1 MTTCF
6 LSPKWRR
13 VATMLVSKQMCF
25 PTVCLKSTTTHLQP
39 YMVLVV
45 TKAVP
50 PSSVAGSGILCS
62 AIVLHAGKPPP
73 TSVPPRI
80 MRSLQAVKPFSHS
93 EPVWLPECTWKQ
105 GDGASAALWNISAW
119 PFLSEGRGCS
129 LAAGCTFWRSSC
141 LGMPSSVTQTTEKL
155 SLNVHPERLLNHS
168 QHYTPLISS
177 INQ

>member
-1 MTTCF
+1 
-6 LSPKWRR
+6 
-13 VATMLVSKQMCF
+13 MLVSKQMCF
-25 PTVCLKSTTTHLQP
+25 PTACLKSTTTHPQP

-62 AIVLHAGKPPP
+62 AIVLHADESLP
-73 TSVPPRI
+73 TSAPPRI

-93 EPVWLPECTWKQ
+93 EPVWLPECPWEQ

-129 LAAGCTFWRSSC
+129 LAGGCAFWRSSC

-155 SLNVHPERLLNHS
+155 SLNVHAERLLSHS
-168 QHYTPLISS
+168 QHYTPLIFS
-177 INQ
+177 IDQ